1 MEDGREPDPYPL
13 WRAKTR
19 SVHNNYLTL
28 PVLFTMLAGHFAFT
42 YAAEDAWL
50 VLVAV
55 MALTALLRV
64 FFNRWH
70 AGSRAWWAPAVA
82 AVSVVALAFWL
93 RPGDTT
99 PIVPA
104 EVTLAEVES
113 VVAQRC
119 APCHSGA
126 SAPLGVRLETQ
137 EQIEARAQDIA
148 RMAVQT
154 EAMPPGNSTGMTA
167 DERSLLA
174 AWIAQSG

>member
-1 MEDGREPDPYPL
+1 
-13 WRAKTR
+13 
-19 SVHNNYLTL
+19 VHNNYLTL

-42 YAAEDAWL
+42 YGADDAWL

-82 AVSVVALAFWL
+82 TISVVALAVWL

-113 VVAQRC
+113 VIAQRC

-137 EQIEARAQDIA
+137 EQIEERAQDIA

-154 EAMPPGNSTGMTA
+154 EAMPPGNSTGMTD
-167 DERSLLA
+167 DERALLA